1 VHFHALRHAFARAM
15 DAAGAPVTATQQRLG
30 HRSLDTTTRYL
41 AALRREDNPYGDQVA
56 ALLLPS

>member
-1 VHFHALRHAFARAM
+1 
-15 DAAGAPVTATQQRLG
+15 LG